1 MTSAANDQ
9 AANPIAAI
17 EPSKEPSKEDR
28 KNVHGRSMQIQRS
41 ADDAYAIA
49 IQDGFALLDVAID
62 EQRLKQALRDDRCG
76 ALATFEG
83 WVRNHNNAS
92 EVERLTYYGYE
103 NLAINQGREIINEA
117 KRRFEITH
125 AVAIHRIGAL
135 DIGDMAVWI
144 GAVSAHRYPAFDAC
158 RWILDT
164 IKAEIPVWKQEYYEH
179 ESSKWLS
186 NNG

>member
-1 MTSAANDQ
+1 MTAQTTTSETHA
-9 AANPIAAI
+9 
-17 EPSKEPSKEDR
+17 
-28 KNVHGRSMQIQRS
+28 VHGRSMHINRS
-41 ADDAYAIA
+41 ADEAYRIA
-49 IQDGFALLDVAID
+49 TADGFALLDVAID
-62 EQRLKQALRDDRCG
+62 EQRLKQLLQDDSCG

-92 EVERLTYYGYE
+92 SVNRLTYYGYE
-103 NLAINQGREIINEA
+103 NLALNQGREIIAEA

-125 AVAIHRIGAL
+125 AIAIHRIGAL

-144 GAVSAHRYPAFDAC
+144 GVASAHRYPAFDAC

-164 IKAEIPVWKQEYYEH
+164 IKADIPIWKQEYYDTEPA
-179 ESSKWLS
+179 KWLS

>member
-1 MTSAANDQ
+1 MTDQ
-9 AANPIAAI
+9 DNNLVPTSI
-17 EPSKEPSKEDR
+17 DH
-28 KNVHGRSMQIQRS
+28 NVHGRSMRINRS
-41 ADDAYAIA
+41 VDEAYAIA
-49 IQDGFALLDVAID
+49 HKDGFALLDIAID
-62 EQRLKQALRDDRCG
+62 DRRLKQMLEDNRCG

-92 EVERLTYYGYE
+92 KVDRLTYYGYE
-103 NLAINQGREIINEA
+103 NLALNQGREIIAEA

-125 AVAIHRIGAL
+125 AIAIHRIGAL

-144 GAVSAHRYPAFDAC
+144 GVASAHRYPAFDAC

-164 IKAEIPVWKQEYYEH
+164 IKADIPIWKQEYYDNS
-179 ESSKWLS
+179 SSKWLS